1 MDRKLTEQRFPSS
14 DMLREYN
21 KINETNEQFMKSL
34 TDPDKGIVV
43 SSSVLKLKDNNLE
56 VTAEQI
62 ELHDSEGVSYK
73 LTVDHD
79 GKNLTEGDL
88 QDLVDVTDRYSYMT
102 ETNEDLNITTF
113 VLKEDK

>member
-34 TDPDKGIVV
+34 TDPDKGIVA
-43 SSSVLKLKDNNLE
+43 SSSVLKLKDKNLE

-62 ELHDSEGVSYK
+62 ELQDSESISYK

-79 GKNLTEGDL
+79 GTNLTEGDL
-88 QDLVDVTDRYSYMT
+88 QNLVDVTDRYSYMV
-102 ETNEDLNITTF
+102 ETNEEPNSTTF